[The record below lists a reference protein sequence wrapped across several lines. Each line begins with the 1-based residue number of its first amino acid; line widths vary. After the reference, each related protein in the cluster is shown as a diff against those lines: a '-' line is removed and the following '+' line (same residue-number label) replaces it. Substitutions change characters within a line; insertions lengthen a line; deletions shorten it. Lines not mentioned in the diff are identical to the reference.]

1 MKIIITES
9 QKESLKINLMKII
22 NRSGFDAGVKAVGSF
37 DRLVNILG
45 KETVYS
51 ILVQHGFDPVNKVK
65 MVQSRFDIPNSF
77 FNDFGFLKMMGVNHL
92 LNRFG
97 PMFLFM
103 INNRY
108 YLYQDQGN
116 DNEKLFIREYDD
128 VVPEEDFQNYILN
141 HIGLKGLDIG
151 KVIDLYYTEED

>member
-9 QKESLKINLMKII
+9 QNESLKNNLMKLI
-22 NRSGFDAGVKAVGSF
+22 NRSGFDAAMKAVGSF
-37 DRLVNILG
+37 DRLVNIIG

-51 ILVQHGFDPVNKVK
+51 ILVQHGFDPMNKVK
-65 MVQSRFDIPNSF
+65 MVQSRFDVPRGF
-77 FNDFGFLKMMGVNHL
+77 FESPFDYISVVGINTL

-103 INNRY
+103 INNKY
-108 YLYQDQGN
+108 YLYQDQHR
-116 DNEKLFIREYDD
+116 EKLFIAEYDGLIS
-128 VVPEEDFQNYILN
+128 EEDFQNYILN

>member
-9 QKESLKINLMKII
+9 QNESLKNNLMKII
-22 NRSGFDAGVKAVGSF
+22 NRSGFDAAIKTVGSF
-37 DRLVNILG
+37 DRLVKMIG

-51 ILVQHGFDPVNKVK
+51 ILVKHGFDPVNKLK
-65 MVQSRFDIPNSF
+65 MVQSRFDVPIGF
-77 FNDFGFLKMMGVNHL
+77 FNERFGYISVVGINTL

-103 INNRY
+103 LNNKY
-108 YLYQDQGN
+108 YLYQDQYKEN
-116 DNEKLFIREYDD
+116 LFVGEYDGLIS
-128 VVPEEDFQNYILN
+128 EEDFQNYILN
-141 HIGLKGLDIG
+141 PLGLKGLDIG

>member
-9 QKESLKINLMKII
+9 QNESLKNNLMKLI
-22 NRSGFDAGVKAVGSF
+22 NRSGFDAAMKAVGSF
-37 DRLVNILG
+37 DRLVNIIG

-65 MVQSRFDIPNSF
+65 MVQSRFDVPRGF
-77 FNDFGFLKMMGVNHL
+77 FEQQFGYISVVGINTL

-97 PMFLFM
+97 PMFLIM
-103 INNRY
+103 INNKY
-108 YLYQDQGN
+108 YLYQDQHREN
-116 DNEKLFIREYDD
+116 LFVAEYDGLIS
-128 VVPEEDFQNYILN
+128 EEDFQNYILN

>member
-1 MKIIITES
+1 M
-9 QKESLKINLMKII
+9 
-22 NRSGFDAGVKAVGSF
+22 KAVGSF
-37 DRLVNILG
+37 DRLVNIIG

-51 ILVQHGFDPVNKVK
+51 ILVQNGFDPVNKVK
-65 MVQSRFDIPNSF
+65 MVQSRFDVPRGF
-77 FNDFGFLKMMGVNHL
+77 FESPFDYISVVGINTL

-103 INNRY
+103 INNKY
-108 YLYQDQGN
+108 YLYQDQHK
-116 DNEKLFIREYDD
+116 EKLFIAEYDGLIS
-128 VVPEEDFQNYILN
+128 EEDFQNYILN

>member
-1 MKIIITES
+1 MK
-9 QKESLKINLMKII
+9 LI
-22 NRSGFDAGVKAVGSF
+22 NRSGFVAAMKAVGSF
-37 DRLVNILG
+37 DRLVNIIG

-51 ILVQHGFDPVNKVK
+51 ILVKHGFDPVNKVK
-65 MVQSRFDIPNSF
+65 MVQSRFDVPRGF
-77 FNDFGFLKMMGVNHL
+77 FESPFDYISVVGINTL

-103 INNRY
+103 INNKY
-108 YLYQDQGN
+108 YLYQDQHR
-116 DNEKLFIREYDD
+116 EKLFIAEYDGLIS
-128 VVPEEDFQNYILN
+128 EEDFQNYILN

>member
-9 QKESLKINLMKII
+9 QNESLKNSLMKLI
-22 NRSGFDAGVKAVGSF
+22 NRSGFDAAMKAVGSF
-37 DRLVNILG
+37 DRLVNIIG

-51 ILVQHGFDPVNKVK
+51 ILVQNGFDPVNKVK
-65 MVQSRFDIPNSF
+65 MVQSRFDVPRGF
-77 FNDFGFLKMMGVNHL
+77 FESPFDYISVVGINTL

-103 INNRY
+103 INNKY
-108 YLYQDQGN
+108 YLYQDQHK
-116 DNEKLFIREYDD
+116 EKLFIAEYDGLIS
-128 VVPEEDFQNYILN
+128 EEDFQNYILN

>member
-1 MKIIITES
+1 MK
-9 QKESLKINLMKII
+9 LI
-22 NRSGFDAGVKAVGSF
+22 NRSGFDAAMKAVGSF
-37 DRLVNILG
+37 DRLVNIIG

-51 ILVQHGFDPVNKVK
+51 ILVQNGFDPVNKVK
-65 MVQSRFDIPNSF
+65 MVQSRFDVPRGF
-77 FNDFGFLKMMGVNHL
+77 FESPFDYISVVGINTL

-103 INNRY
+103 INNKY
-108 YLYQDQGN
+108 YLYQDQHK
-116 DNEKLFIREYDD
+116 EKLFIAEYDGLIS
-128 VVPEEDFQNYILN
+128 EEDFQNYILN

>member
-9 QKESLKINLMKII
+9 QNESLKNNLMKLI
-22 NRSGFDAGVKAVGSF
+22 NRSGFVATMKAVGSF
-37 DRLVNILG
+37 DRLVNIIG

-51 ILVQHGFDPVNKVK
+51 ILVKHGFDPVNKVK
-65 MVQSRFDIPNSF
+65 MVQSRFDVPRGF
-77 FNDFGFLKMMGVNHL
+77 FESPFDYISVVGINTL

-103 INNRY
+103 INNKY
-108 YLYQDQGN
+108 YLYQDQHR
-116 DNEKLFIREYDD
+116 EKLFIAEYDGLIS
-128 VVPEEDFQNYILN
+128 EEDFQNYILN